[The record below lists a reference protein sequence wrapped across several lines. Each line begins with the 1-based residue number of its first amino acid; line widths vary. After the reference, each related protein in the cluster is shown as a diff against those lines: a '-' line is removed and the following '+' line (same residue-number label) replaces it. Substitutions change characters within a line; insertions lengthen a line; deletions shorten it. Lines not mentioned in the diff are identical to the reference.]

1 MIIKELP
8 VTERPREKM
17 IRYGCGAMSNAEL
30 LAVLIGS
37 GTRNKSAIEVA
48 QDILAMDESGIS
60 FLGRCTLEEIS
71 AVDGIGSAKACKI
84 LAAFELGRRI
94 ATKPAADRIVIN
106 SYSDVADLFMEK
118 MRYYQE
124 EHFHAVLVNAHGGV
138 ISTEEI
144 AIGDIMSMVIHPRE
158 VFAMAV
164 RKSAAGIILAHNHPS
179 GDCTPSADD
188 VSTTKRLIE
197 AGKIVGIRVL
207 DHIVI
212 GDGTFTSMKDK
223 NLI

>member
-1 MIIKELP
+1 M
-8 VTERPREKM
+8 
-17 IRYGCGAMSNAEL
+17 
-30 LAVLIGS
+30 
-37 GTRNKSAIEVA
+37 
-48 QDILAMDESGIS
+48 
-60 FLGRCTLEEIS
+60 
-71 AVDGIGSAKACKI
+71 
-84 LAAFELGRRI
+84 
-94 ATKPAADRIVIN
+94 IN

-158 VFAMAV
+158 VFSRAV
-164 RKSAAGIILAHNHPS
+164 RKGAAGIILAHNHPS

-188 VSTTKRLIE
+188 VSTTKRLVE
-197 AGKIVGIRVL
+197 AGRVVGIRVL

>member
-17 IRYGCGAMSNAEL
+17 IRYGCEALSNAEL

-37 GTRNKSAIEVA
+37 GTRNKSSIEVA
-48 QDILAMDESGIS
+48 QDILALDESGIS
-60 FLGRCTLEEIS
+60 FLGRCTIEEIS
-71 AVDGIGSAKACKI
+71 EVDGIGIAKACRI
-84 LAAFELGRRI
+84 SAAFELGRRI
-94 ATKPAADRIVIN
+94 ATTPATERIAIN
-106 SYSDVADLFMEK
+106 SYSDVADMFMEK
-118 MRYYQE
+118 MRYYKE
-124 EHFHAVLVNAHGGV
+124 EHFHAVLINTHGSV

-144 AIGDIMSMVIHPRE
+144 AIGDIMSMIVHPRE

-164 RKSAAGIILAHNHPS
+164 RKGAAGVILAHNHPS
-179 GDCTPSADD
+179 GDCTPSDED
-188 VSTTKRLIE
+188 INTTKRLIE
-197 AGKIVGIRVL
+197 AGKIIGIRVL

-212 GDGTFTSMKDK
+212 GDGTFTSMKNK

>member
-17 IRYGCGAMSNAEL
+17 IRYGCNAMSNAEL

-37 GTRNKSAIEVA
+37 GTKNKSAIEVA
-48 QDILAMDESGIS
+48 QDILTLDESGIS
-60 FLGRCTLEEIS
+60 FLGRCTFEEIS
-71 AVDGIGSAKACKI
+71 AIDGIGEAKACKI

-94 ATKPAADRIVIN
+94 ATRPAADKIVID

-138 ISTEEI
+138 ISSEEI

-158 VFAMAV
+158 VFAMAI
-164 RKSAAGIILAHNHPS
+164 RKSAAGIVLAHNHPS
-179 GDCTPSADD
+179 GDCTPSVDD
-188 VSTTKRLIE
+188 INTTKRLIE
-197 AGKIVGIRVL
+197 AGKIIGIRVL

-212 GDGTFTSMKDK
+212 GDGTFTSMKSK